1 MDVLEPTQNLID
13 KVSYMIIAE
22 ALILEQ
28 LMKIRL
34 HQCLYNVYILHVIVG
49 CRAKDVKDINDL
61 LTPMDQNNDKYHQHG
76 L

>member
-13 KVSYMIIAE
+13 KVSYVIVAE

-28 LMKIRL
+28 LVKIRL
-34 HQCLYNVYILHVIVG
+34 HKCLYNVYILHVIIG
-49 CRAKDVKDINDL
+49 RRAKDVKDVNDL
-61 LTPMDQNNDKYHQHG
+61 TAMDQTNDKYHQHG